1 MLDIDVSTDTSYP
14 KCLCLNVSA
23 SEVPVMFRGRFLLA
37 CEFFVGYYILFRIQD
52 MLIYSTL
59 SSMSVMSISSCL
71 YYYCQA
77 ELHVVLQATLEISLP
92 NTAYRICNTN
102 PDKSEK

>member
-1 MLDIDVSTDTSYP
+1 
-14 KCLCLNVSA
+14 
-23 SEVPVMFRGRFLLA
+23 
-37 CEFFVGYYILFRIQD
+37 
-52 MLIYSTL
+52 
-59 SSMSVMSISSCL
+59 MSVMSISSCL

-77 ELHVVLQATLEISLP
+77 EVHVVLQATLEISLP